1 MIAST
6 SPLITCHPVSGDD
19 PANPSSICTTNVA
32 TPSHP
37 PPTDFF
43 LEKAILAPPL
53 GDKINI
59 LDVCFVWVPSD
70 SVLLKSFVGLK
81 VSDLHCLLLQYCDG
95 EK

>member
-1 MIAST
+1 MLVPVLLSRAI
-6 SPLITCHPVSGDD
+6 PLAGMTQRIP
-19 PANPSSICTTNVA
+19 PAYA
-32 TPSHP
+32 QQMLQP
-37 PPTDFF
+37 PPTPLLRIFF

-53 GDKINI
+53 GGKINI